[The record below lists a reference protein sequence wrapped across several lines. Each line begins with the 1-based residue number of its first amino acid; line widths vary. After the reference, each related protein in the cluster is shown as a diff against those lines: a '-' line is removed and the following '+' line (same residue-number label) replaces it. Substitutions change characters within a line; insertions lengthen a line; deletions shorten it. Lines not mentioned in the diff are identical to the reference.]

1 MIEKISVGID
11 VSKASFDVAIQI
23 PGKNK
28 LIEKPF
34 QNTSKGVN
42 AFIKTLE
49 QTSQDRNPKEVH
61 ICMEATGRY
70 SRSIKDQLLGTTSYT
85 VSEVNPAQISAFGK
99 TVLLRTKTD
108 KVDARLISEFCIKIN
123 PKASQKMPKWKY
135 ELKEYTR
142 FLSKL
147 IKERASL
154 KTYLESIDIVDI
166 KTKVASQIKSYD
178 RQITKIESK
187 IKLIVASEPVLKK
200 ECELL
205 TSIPGVGKKLAVT
218 VLSEL
223 IQEDPS
229 TPHSPKY
236 SKRKQS
242 AHSGLAPSK
251 RQSGTSVNGQPRICK
266 TGNRVLRKAL
276 YMPTL
281 SAIRFNPIISAFF
294 HRLVSK
300 GKSKMV
306 ALVAC
311 MRKLLVIMIGV
322 LNTQTPFSQNWIS
335 KPYYAL

>member
-11 VSKASFDVAIQI
+11 VSKKTFDVAIQI
-23 PGKNK
+23 SSKNK
-28 LIEKPF
+28 PIEKQF
-34 QNTSKGVN
+34 QNTNKGVKGL
-42 AFIKTLE
+42 IKTLE
-49 QTSQDRNPKEVH
+49 KTRQNRDPKQIH

-70 SRSIKDQLLGTTSYT
+70 SRSIKNQLLETTTYT

-108 KVDARLISEFCIKIN
+108 KIDARLIAEFCTKIN
-123 PKASQKMPKWKY
+123 PKASQQMPKWKY

-142 FLSKL
+142 FSSKL

-154 KTYLESIDIVDI
+154 KVYLESVDILDI
-166 KTKVASQIKSYD
+166 KTKVSTQIKCYD
-178 RQITKIESK
+178 KQIAKIESK
-187 IKLIVASEPVLKK
+187 IKSIIASEPALKK
-200 ECELL
+200 ECDLL
-205 TSIPGVGKKLAVT
+205 TSIPGVGEKLAVT

-229 TPHSPKY
+229 PLNSPKY

-251 RQSGTSVNGQPRICK
+251 RQSGTSVNGQARICK
-266 TGNRVLRKAL
+266 TGNSVLRKAL

-281 SAIRFNPIISAFF
+281 SAIRFNPIVSSFF

-322 LNTQTPFSQNWIS
+322 LNTQKPFSQDWVS
-335 KPYYAL
+335 KPYYAK